1 MQSNQSTK
9 TVRQANGWKSINNGV
24 TTGGI
29 FLALLPSQTTCASR
43 SCRFSLAFA
52 SFRPGSLEIRK
63 KLCLFYRLSLLLPT
77 DGPTRDIIWET
88 LDRKGVSCRMVIFGV
103 NRCPDTHSLLFS
115 STREDRSRKSLI
127 MALISC
133 IFTRFLRGTPSLRPC
148 HTSLVSSIP
157 SY

>member
-1 MQSNQSTK
+1 MQSNQSAK

-43 SCRFSLAFA
+43 SCRFRLAFA
-52 SFRPGSLEIRK
+52 SLSPLFALVRLKYAK
-63 KLCLFYRLSLLLPT
+63 KLCLFYRLSLLLPM

-103 NRCPDTHSLLFS
+103 NRCPNTHSLLF
-115 STREDRSRKSLI
+115 
-127 MALISC
+127 
-133 IFTRFLRGTPSLRPC
+133 FLNAGRPIEEEPDYGLDKL
-148 HTSLVSSIP
+148 HFYAFLERNTVFETML
-157 SY
+157 YLFGK